1 MEMLAMTVRSLSK
14 KNSKVRKAPMQK
26 PQGQPRLRLPSQ
38 TALGYHLRLT
48 SEDLRACLQQEIEPQ
63 GVRLAQWQ
71 YLRALWDCDGLSQS
85 ELSARVSRMGSNTV
99 TALNILEKNGLIRRK
114 RSTTDRRVIHVYLT
128 EKAKAKQDKLIGSAV
143 SVMRQATEAIGDDDL
158 LTTLRT
164 LKAIQNNLA
173 KLRRADA
180 AGFLE

>member
-1 MEMLAMTVRSLSK
+1 MTVRAALKSK
-14 KNSKVRKAPMQK
+14 ATSPKAISPKAPSLK
-26 PQGQPRLRLPSQ
+26 AKAEPHLRLPSE

-71 YLRALWDCDGLSQS
+71 YLRALWDCDGISQS
-85 ELSARVSRMGSNTV
+85 ELSARVSRLGSNTV

-114 RSTTDRRVIHVYLT
+114 RSATDRRVVRVYLT
-128 EKAKAKQDKLIGSAV
+128 EKAKAKQDRLIQSAV
-143 SVMRQATEAIGDDDL
+143 SVMRQATDGISDTDL

-164 LKAIQNNLA
+164 LKSIQQNLA
-173 KLRRADA
+173 KLRRPDGAD
-180 AGFLE
+180 FSE

>member
-1 MEMLAMTVRSLSK
+1 MEMLIMTVQALPR
-14 KNSKVRKAPMQK
+14 KNTRVRKASSQK
-26 PQGQPRLRLPSQ
+26 LQGAPRLRLPSQ

-48 SEDLRACLQQEIEPQ
+48 SEDLRACLRQEIEPQ

-71 YLRALWDCDGLSQS
+71 YLRALWDCDGISQS

-128 EKAKAKQDKLIGSAV
+128 EKAKAKQDRLIRSAV
-143 SVMRQATEAIGDDDL
+143 SVMRRATQAIDDADL

-180 AGFLE
+180 ADLSE